1 MQTLLPLEGQAE
13 DALDDKI
20 GRIWGVN
27 SNHIV
32 LKMAAVKVKP
42 PFWQYEWIGRT
53 CLASMPFVARE
64 EAGIFQCDGMAD
76 LLLKGSC

>member
-20 GRIWGVN
+20 GRIWGMN

-42 PFWQYEWIGRT
+42 PSWQDLWMIYT
-53 CLASMPFVARE
+53 CLASMPCVFRCTATCIQND
-64 EAGIFQCDGMAD
+64 GID
-76 LLLKGSC
+76 

>member
-20 GRIWGVN
+20 GRNWGMN

-32 LKMAAVKVKP
+32 LKMAAVKVRP
-42 PFWQYEWIGRT
+42 PSRQYLVHRT
-53 CLASMPFVARE
+53 HLPAFSALCVQ
-64 EAGIFQCDGMAD
+64 G
-76 LLLKGSC
+76 GSNSHST